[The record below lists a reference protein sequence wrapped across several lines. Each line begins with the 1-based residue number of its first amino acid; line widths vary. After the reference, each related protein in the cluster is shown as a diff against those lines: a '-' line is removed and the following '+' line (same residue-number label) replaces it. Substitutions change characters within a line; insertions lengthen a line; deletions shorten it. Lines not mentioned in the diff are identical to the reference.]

1 MAEAYCYNCKW
12 CRVLELK
19 SGKYIQVC
27 INDVDGECLNE
38 VGYLSAGCGGY
49 ESDYEE
55 DDEYEAD

>member
-1 MAEAYCYNCKW
+1 MTEPYCYNCKW

-49 ESDYEE
+49 ESDYTE
-55 DDEYEAD
+55 D